1 MAFVDKVI
9 DRRRLLKGFLI
20 AGPTLA
26 IAARLDLLPAG
37 AAIPGVGTPQYEEHS
52 DFMDE
57 YIQLS
62 EPFLYDLLVEIKPDN
77 RVYFEMPRMEVG
89 QGIMTPRGTM
99 RADSR
104 DVPVENMDLALSK
117 AEPKRADSQWTGA
130 SNSTRALWDP

>member
-1 MAFVDKVI
+1 MSLADKVI
-9 DRRRLLKGFLI
+9 NRRLLLKGFLV

-26 IAARLDLLPAG
+26 AAARLDLQPAG
-37 AAIPGVGTPQYEEHS
+37 ATIPGVGTPMYEEHS

-89 QGIMTPRGTM
+89 QGIMTTLGTM
-99 RADSR
+99 MADNL
-104 DVPVENMDLALSK
+104 DVPFENMDLALSK
-117 AEPKRADSQWTGA
+117 AEPKRAD
-130 SNSTRALWDP
+130 